1 MVSIFLLLA
10 ILFAATVSFAQT
22 APQMI
27 ITWVAKQD
35 SSPASFV
42 GKILPT
48 QNSIVTASLEF
59 FVEGRPAS
67 LSQQK
72 TYWYVND
79 GLVASGI
86 GIKRVSF
93 LAPAAGSIIDL
104 RVQLPNYNGSLLT
117 KTIQIPVAAPLAVID
132 APYPDKEVSGRT
144 IALKGIPY
152 FFSAKSSALNFRWT
166 VNGSAPENTEN
177 PSELNVNLNPDA
189 LAGSN
194 VNISLTISN
203 PANPGE
209 SASQNI
215 TLKLK

>member
-1 MVSIFLLLA
+1 MFLIITALLA
-10 ILFAATVSFAQT
+10 VTVSFAQT
-22 APQMI
+22 PPQMI
-27 ITWVAKQD
+27 ITWVARQD
-35 SSPASFV
+35 SSPSSFP

-48 QNSIVTASLEF
+48 QNSVVTASLEF
-59 FVEGRPAS
+59 FVEGKPAS
-67 LSQQK
+67 LSEQK

-79 GLVASGI
+79 GLVASGM
-86 GIKRVSF
+86 GIKRISF

-117 KTIQIPVAAPLAVID
+117 KTIQIPVATPLAVIN
-132 APYPDKEVSGRT
+132 APYPNKEIFGRT

-152 FFSAKSSALNFRWT
+152 FFSAKSSALNFRWS
-166 VNGSAPENTEN
+166 VNGSTPENTEN

-189 LAGSN
+189 LVGSN

-215 TLKLK
+215 SLKLK